1 MLGLTSTPTSE
12 AHGGS
17 KVGNSTS
24 CHTGIAYKMRL
35 IVLLFAAVC
44 LAISTPGE
52 SASASIY
59 DSNVVHHL
67 QLSGTQKHQMQK
79 VIAESRA
86 RRAGILKEH
95 GIDPNDK
102 PNMWKL
108 LRASSALKANA
119 ARERA
124 AAKKILNSK
133 QLRLYDAV
141 VRQTRQRIMAS
152 F

>member
-1 MLGLTSTPTSE
+1 
-12 AHGGS
+12 
-17 KVGNSTS
+17 
-24 CHTGIAYKMRL
+24 MRL
-35 IVLLFAAVC
+35 LALLFAVAY
-44 LAISTPGE
+44 LTISAPRD
-52 SASASIY
+52 SARASIY
-59 DSNVVHHL
+59 DSNIVQQL
-67 QLSGTQKHQMQK
+67 QLSGIQKHKMEK

-86 RRAGILKEH
+86 RRNSIFEKH

-108 LRASSALKANA
+108 LRASSELKANT

-124 AAKKILNSK
+124 AAKKILSSK
-133 QLRLYDAV
+133 QLLLYDAV